1 MKNLCT
7 KISKSKPGFPVVL
20 FSINNQPFRFR
31 FIILN
36 MMLVITMGQG
46 LAFHGA
52 IQGRVTDP
60 NGNPLAGAQVWL
72 NGLSA
77 GTATDTTGRYLIEV
91 PMHGVYQVIYQ
102 FIGYQTETLTVSVD
116 HGEIVQRNVK
126 LQAVSLPMPE
136 VQTSSRRP
144 TIHESKTPEPKV
156 IIPRAAAEQS
166 GKSTIGEALTMET
179 GIQLQKRCSACEATE
194 VSIQGLPGRFS
205 LILLE
210 GMPLFSN
217 LAARYILDIVPVE
230 FINQLEVLKGASGAL
245 WGTDA
250 VAGAVNIRLI
260 EPARPL
266 EASASYTQRSYGKDL
281 SARMGSNLKPLGISI
296 IGAHSGRASA
306 DFNNDTIAENTA
318 YQRWVVLSTVNYFP
332 GIHWRLT
339 GGGSLADELR
349 RSGAIIPDSEYYAHP
364 LAEKIRTRRW
374 DIWQRTSFTGDASE
388 LSFRIAAANHQEM
401 GVTAMQ
407 DYHARQVNLYS
418 DITATFP
425 RVLAGVIIAH
435 QILTDS
441 RLFTQQYTETDIGIW
456 TSGNNLTIPFF
467 PIANEVL
474 PAVRLDFN
482 SDYGTIISLYGAV
495 KLYPGFADL
504 SFVAGTGFRTPTII
518 WESMENLPGG
528 YRYALRRAPELT
540 RESGISF
547 QAGAARTFITPKFV
561 TTVRLNLFH
570 HRIGNFITAEFQ
582 GIDSGTGQALF
593 YYHNLAGKAFS
604 TGAELS
610 TNFNLLP
617 AITATFNT
625 YAILP
630 RNEAGQPLPF
640 VKRWGINYALNYQ
653 TPLWALKFNAAG
665 EINGP
670 MLVQTVY
677 EDGRIEFHDSP
688 VYAVLNLGL
697 SKELSIF
704 RLTAGINNLGNY
716 YQPPQHQHRR
726 TEYFWGPIIGRELY
740 ATISVNI

>member
-1 MKNLCT
+1 
-7 KISKSKPGFPVVL
+7 
-20 FSINNQPFRFR
+20 
-31 FIILN
+31 
-36 MMLVITMGQG
+36 
-46 LAFHGA
+46 
-52 IQGRVTDP
+52 
-60 NGNPLAGAQVWL
+60 
-72 NGLSA
+72 
-77 GTATDTTGRYLIEV
+77 
-91 PMHGVYQVIYQ
+91 
-102 FIGYQTETLTVSVD
+102 
-116 HGEIVQRNVK
+116 
-126 LQAVSLPMPE
+126 
-136 VQTSSRRP
+136 
-144 TIHESKTPEPKV
+144 
-156 IIPRAAAEQS
+156 
-166 GKSTIGEALTMET
+166 
-179 GIQLQKRCSACEATE
+179 
-194 VSIQGLPGRFS
+194 
-205 LILLE
+205 
-210 GMPLFSN
+210 
-217 LAARYILDIVPVE
+217 
-230 FINQLEVLKGASGAL
+230 
-245 WGTDA
+245 
-250 VAGAVNIRLI
+250 
-260 EPARPL
+260 
-266 EASASYTQRSYGKDL
+266 
-281 SARMGSNLKPLGISI
+281 
-296 IGAHSGRASA
+296 
-306 DFNNDTIAENTA
+306 
-318 YQRWVVLSTVNYFP
+318 
-332 GIHWRLT
+332 
-339 GGGSLADELR
+339 
-349 RSGAIIPDSEYYAHP
+349 
-364 LAEKIRTRRW
+364 
-374 DIWQRTSFTGDASE
+374 
-388 LSFRIAAANHQEM
+388 
-401 GVTAMQ
+401 
-407 DYHARQVNLYS
+407 
-418 DITATFP
+418 
-425 RVLAGVIIAH
+425 
-435 QILTDS
+435 
-441 RLFTQQYTETDIGIW
+441 
-456 TSGNNLTIPFF
+456 
-467 PIANEVL
+467 
-474 PAVRLDFN
+474 
-482 SDYGTIISLYGAV
+482 V

-716 YQPPQHQHRR
+716 YQPLQHQHRR

>member
-1 MKNLCT
+1 M
-7 KISKSKPGFPVVL
+7 I
-20 FSINNQPFRFR
+20 
-31 FIILN
+31 
-36 MMLVITMGQG
+36 LVITMGQG

-441 RLFTQQYTETDIGIW
+441 RLFTQQYTETDIGI
-456 TSGNNLTIPFF
+456 
-467 PIANEVL
+467 
-474 PAVRLDFN
+474 
-482 SDYGTIISLYGAV
+482 
-495 KLYPGFADL
+495 
-504 SFVAGTGFRTPTII
+504 
-518 WESMENLPGG
+518 
-528 YRYALRRAPELT
+528 
-540 RESGISF
+540 
-547 QAGAARTFITPKFV
+547 
-561 TTVRLNLFH
+561 
-570 HRIGNFITAEFQ
+570 
-582 GIDSGTGQALF
+582 
-593 YYHNLAGKAFS
+593 
-604 TGAELS
+604 
-610 TNFNLLP
+610 
-617 AITATFNT
+617 
-625 YAILP
+625 
-630 RNEAGQPLPF
+630 
-640 VKRWGINYALNYQ
+640 
-653 TPLWALKFNAAG
+653 
-665 EINGP
+665 
-670 MLVQTVY
+670 
-677 EDGRIEFHDSP
+677 
-688 VYAVLNLGL
+688 
-697 SKELSIF
+697 
-704 RLTAGINNLGNY
+704 
-716 YQPPQHQHRR
+716 
-726 TEYFWGPIIGRELY
+726 
-740 ATISVNI
+740 